1 MREKL
6 VLNLVLQSQ
15 IRTNQELAFRKSTSM
30 NKRHQIQQTNINSKL
45 QRATEMGWE
54 RGSSGGGN
62 GKRQGA
68 GGLIKNATKES

>member
-1 MREKL
+1 
-6 VLNLVLQSQ
+6 
-15 IRTNQELAFRKSTSM
+15 M

-45 QRATEMGWE
+45 QRAPEMGWG

-68 GGLIKNATKES
+68 GALIKNATKES